1 MKTTMFDRS
10 FEKYGIEY
18 APVLN
23 AFTHDKQLSRAG
35 GGKHDYL
42 IANGVRKVSP
52 LRLAEMLRLLE
63 R

>member
-18 APVLN
+18 VPVLN
-23 AFTHDKQLSRAG
+23 AFTHDKHLSRAG